1 MREHSMLL
9 TVHDPDADDFLAR
22 VTPMPDQRTQPSAPA
37 TQPGHE
43 ATSCSL
49 YRSPANQVI
58 A

>member
-1 MREHSMLL
+1 MIPTPTISQLVL
-9 TVHDPDADDFLAR
+9 
-22 VTPMPDQRTQPSAPA
+22 TPMPDQRTQPSAPA
-37 TQPGHE
+37 TQLGHE

>member
-1 MREHSMLL
+1 MLL
-9 TVHDPDADDFLAR
+9 TVHDPDVDDLLAR

-37 TQPGHE
+37 TQPGYE